1 MYVKKCCF
9 KKSVC
14 HKIQNENFDIQLFIA
29 ALYWYISFRF
39 KRGICENNEP
49 HQGHETATNVT
60 KATKWGPKPR
70 NGYHSHQMGTKPSIV
85 VLISFGD
92 EEDCGDD
99 YGHELGDNDG
109 VPNAVNA
116 KNCWKNEDGGY
127 LENQSSQEG
136 NES

>member
-49 HQGHETATNVT
+49 HQGHETATM
-60 KATKWGPKPR
+60 
-70 NGYHSHQMGTKPSIV
+70 QSIV

-116 KNCWKNEDGGY
+116 KNCWKNEDCGY